1 LGGAA
6 GFSLPQFLPI
16 LVAPGGAAIEAHGAG
31 EGGGG
36 DSAPGSSRGDSKE
49 ERCARLVVLRLRL
62 ELYPVVSPL
71 VSTAGWRRRVGEAL
85 LGAPSAG
92 AFGRRSGGSGWR

>member
-16 LVAPGGAAIEAHGAG
+16 LVAPGGAAIEARGAG

-49 ERCARLVVLRLRL
+49 ERRARLAVLRLRL
-62 ELYPVVSPL
+62 ELCPIVSPL
-71 VSTAGWRRRVGEAL
+71 AGTAGWRRRVGRL
-85 LGAPSAG
+85 IRLKHIYN
-92 AFGRRSGGSGWR
+92 F